1 MQEYNI
7 CYSLDSEYTEQL
19 AASIVSILKNSD
31 EKENINFYILDG
43 GLSKKDKTAIETLKK
58 FKKFNIKYIQVNK
71 KDFTSCPLLKEKG
84 EEHKDY
90 HVTLP
95 TYFRFKIPEF
105 FHDIDKILYLDCDVI
120 VRSSLKSLFETN
132 IDNMAAAMVPDA
144 ESDKEALRLGL
155 KTYFNAG
162 VILININYW
171 RENNI
176 EEKLFSYAVN
186 NKDKILWQDQ
196 DILNAVLQD
205 DIVSLDKIWNFQ
217 YFLYEKINP
226 AFLSKCNIL
235 HLAGRFKPWLLP
247 FEHII
252 YDIYYY
258 YLSFTFRKNKIA
270 EYRQKASGKYLKDNI
285 GGSVTNILLNAT
297 NEDIQGIYNEISKNY
312 DFTKD
317 QINILDT
324 NTDNKINKI
333 YDEISKN
340 YEYTNEIRDSLTED
354 IKEHAVS
361 LEQMFSQNLQ
371 NSINSTDSKITEV
384 YNEITKNYEYTN
396 EIRDS
401 LTEDIKEH
409 AVSLEQMFSQNLQNS
424 INSTD
429 SKITEVYNEITKNYE
444 YTNEIR
450 DSLTQNIKEH
460 AVSLEQMFSQN
471 FQNSISS
478 TDSKITEVYNEITKN
493 YDFTKES
500 IEKSEESLK
509 TLTDEKISKVY
520 DEISKNYEYTNDIW
534 DNLNKNIE
542 NKVFNLEQSFNKNFE
557 NNINLTEEKIT
568 KILDEISLNHNNTIQ
583 NIENT
588 KNSIIKETDEKINK
602 AYNYINNL
610 NEEKNKK
617 FVSIEENINN
627 HRNEINNIFEQITL
641 NSAKTKDLENNIKQ
655 ESININTLTDEKI
668 SKVYDEIT
676 KNYKYT
682 EYLVLESEEKSN
694 QKIENIKN
702 SANENISSAKNELY
716 TYIDQTKKDIESE
729 KERQLNEI
737 NTAFNKK
744 LSEQNE
750 QAERSSNLKLKEIY
764 SHTNNRTS
772 KLYKDIKDW
781 NIALENSFNQ
791 KVNSLWQYS
800 ENNTNEINIIKDKL
814 NYKADENTLN
824 NIQQNIRDLIS
835 DLDIQYQQ
843 NLNNLKN
850 DFDEKINQQ
859 RIKYENKLINMEN
872 IISQLEKE
880 VAESK
885 KNIFVKFMDRY
896 KSVKRDKK

>member
-105 FHDIDKILYLDCDVI
+105 FPDIDKILYLDCDVI

-270 EYRQKASGKYLKDNI
+270 EYRQKASGKYLKNNI

-361 LEQMFSQNLQ
+361 LEQMFSQN
-371 NSINSTDSKITEV
+371 
-384 YNEITKNYEYTN
+384 
-396 EIRDS
+396 
-401 LTEDIKEH
+401 
-409 AVSLEQMFSQNLQNS
+409 
-424 INSTD
+424 
-429 SKITEVYNEITKNYE
+429 
-444 YTNEIR
+444 
-450 DSLTQNIKEH
+450 
-460 AVSLEQMFSQN
+460 

-509 TLTDEKISKVY
+509 
-520 DEISKNYEYTNDIW
+520 
-534 DNLNKNIE
+534 
-542 NKVFNLEQSFNKNFE
+542 
-557 NNINLTEEKIT
+557 
-568 KILDEISLNHNNTIQ
+568 
-583 NIENT
+583 
-588 KNSIIKETDEKINK
+588 
-602 AYNYINNL
+602 
-610 NEEKNKK
+610 
-617 FVSIEENINN
+617 
-627 HRNEINNIFEQITL
+627 
-641 NSAKTKDLENNIKQ
+641 
-655 ESININTLTDEKI
+655 TLTDEKI

-716 TYIDQTKKDIESE
+716 TYIDQTKKDIEAE

-737 NTAFNKK
+737 NTVFNRK

-750 QAERSSNLKLKEIY
+750 QIERSSNLKLKEIY

-835 DLDIQYQQ
+835 GLDIQYQQ

-880 VAESK
+880 IAESK